1 VADLV
6 AHIGGVW
13 GWAAAVVGTGVRA
26 DFPAVPEGSGA
37 DELAVWAEQQAG
49 LVLDALE
56 KADPGSS
63 CWTFGLPR
71 SRLFWFRRQALETAV
86 HAWDAQQAVAHPE
99 PLEPELASDGIE
111 EFVTLMLPRHL
122 KQHPGGWTG
131 QSLHLHSTDGKVE
144 WVVMLGPDS
153 AVSVEH
159 VHRKADVA
167 LQGAASSLYLWCLN
181 RMPLAELTVF
191 GDRAVADQWTTQI
204 AL

>member
-1 VADLV
+1 MADLV

-86 HAWDAQQAVAHPE
+86 HAHQPVICIKDRP
-99 PLEPELASDGIE
+99 
-111 EFVTLMLPRHL
+111 
-122 KQHPGGWTG
+122 TG
-131 QSLHLHSTDGKVE
+131 AGV
-144 WVVMLGPDS
+144 
-153 AVSVEH
+153 
-159 VHRKADVA
+159 
-167 LQGAASSLYLWCLN
+167 
-181 RMPLAELTVF
+181 
-191 GDRAVADQWTTQI
+191 I
-204 AL
+204 